1 MQTNHEK
8 LMALTELMPMK
19 QICIDEVV
27 EDTYIGVQGPVTQKV
42 VVGEIPYLQRYY
54 VGQLRCG
61 RDVWLHR
68 FLRNDAERH
77 LHSHPFNFTTI
88 MLCGGYTEQYLD
100 EHGKQWRITT
110 PCAGGPQMTVA
121 ERIVKLA
128 SHGIQA
134 ARPSVQQVLKEL
146 TEYRTIDVF
155 DWHRIASVEPETW
168 TCMIVD
174 EGRLPM
180 WFFRDDDGGLR
191 SVKSSDRD
199 WWKNYNVRPLGE
211 CIGDNSK

>member
-1 MQTNHEK
+1 MQTTHEK

-19 QICIDEVV
+19 QICINEAA
-27 EDTYIGVQGPVTQKV
+27 
-42 VVGEIPYLQRYY
+42 YLQRYY

-77 LHSHPFNFTTI
+77 LHSHPFNFVTL
-88 MLCGGYTEQYLD
+88 MLCGGYSEQYLD

-110 PCAGGPQMTVA
+110 PCAGGPQMAVA
-121 ERIVKLA
+121 ERIVKLIN
-128 SHGIQA
+128 HGIHA
-134 ARPSVQQVLKEL
+134 ARPTSEQVLKEL

-155 DWHRIASVEPETW
+155 DWHRIAAVEPDTW

-174 EGRLPM
+174 QERLPF
-180 WFFRDDDGGLR
+180 WFFRDDNGDHQA
-191 SVKSSDRD
+191 VKSSPAD
-199 WWKNYNVRPLGE
+199 WWKNYNVRPLGVTV
-211 CIGDNSK
+211 GDNSK